1 MEPDKLERF
10 TEEAIWTIEG
20 IMIYMICAIF

>member
-10 TEEAIWTIEG
+10 TEEAIWTIED